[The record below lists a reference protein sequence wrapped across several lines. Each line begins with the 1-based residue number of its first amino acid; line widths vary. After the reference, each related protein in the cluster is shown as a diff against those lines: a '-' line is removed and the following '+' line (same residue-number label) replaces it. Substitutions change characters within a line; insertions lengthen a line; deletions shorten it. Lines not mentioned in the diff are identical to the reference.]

1 MGLLVTRFLLN
12 SSIRLKITSIFA
24 SSVKEKKRLARKIG
38 GKTNSLDDMI
48 AYVDENG
55 MLSDT
60 PPDLTRKRSP
70 KAADIEVSIP
80 KRDASEPGHK
90 VKQGRLT
97 FLNEIKGY
105 GFINEWAGR
114 CCRTDSWRSR
124 CRDYWECGFGQGSFV
139 GLRDYSN
146 PHFAPLPACDKNVL
160 ESRKCN

>member
-1 MGLLVTRFLLN
+1 MGRSQESFQKKEVRKRKQKKRQDKQKKKL
-12 SSIRLKITSIFA
+12 
-24 SSVKEKKRLARKIG
+24 EKKDTEKSG
-38 GKTNSLDDMI
+38 ELDDMI

-55 MLSDT
+55 MLTDT

-105 GFINEWAGR
+105 GFINENGTGQSIFVHV
-114 CCRTDSWRSR
+114 TDFQDEINKGDQVSF
-124 CRDYWECGFGQGSFV
+124 EIGKGQRGPSAF
-139 GLRDYSN
+139 
-146 PHFAPLPACDKNVL
+146 NVKRL
-160 ESRKCN
+160 K